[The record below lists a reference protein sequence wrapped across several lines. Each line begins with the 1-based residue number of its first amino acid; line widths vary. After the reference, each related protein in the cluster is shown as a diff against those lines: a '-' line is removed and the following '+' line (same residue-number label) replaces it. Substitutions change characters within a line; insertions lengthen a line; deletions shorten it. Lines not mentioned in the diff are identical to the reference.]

1 MSFCFAFDFR
11 FCFSVLLLSFG
22 LGVGSATAGVRLSLE
37 DISHPAFS
45 ARKLSL
51 EFSGDGQP
59 ARLAMERLSLLE
71 HDFGKVSLA
80 CARVSLKG
88 TLLACAEGSLLAQG
102 ASPLPLAFSVDFNS
116 GAVSLDLK
124 PAPGERWQLAANWR
138 TSALE
143 LVLQGARVE
152 RVASWLPG
160 VSAYHPKGAV
170 SGSVSLGRSVAGRT
184 VKLKLE
190 LAGVSFGDEAGNR
203 AGDKIAGSLEL
214 EGVQGKVALRL
225 TALPSPPGGREGR
238 GGEGKGA
245 GDTWSWKISADWRE
259 GEAYVAP
266 IYLPAGGVKLAA
278 SGSLGQKQLAV
289 DQGRLDMAG
298 VGAISFSG
306 VLDRESRVPQSL
318 RLAGS
323 KLELAKA
330 GELLLAPL
338 LEQAGLP
345 KFKLGGQMDIALDWG
360 EMGLSRLDLAFSGA
374 SLADP
379 NQRMV
384 LSGIEAELPWRLT
397 EATKG
402 QVKVAGGSVLRV
414 PLGAFV
420 LPLSMKGW
428 NFSLA
433 KVEVP
438 VFEGA
443 LVLDGAQAVREDGHW
458 NWHLGGSVYPI
469 SMEKLTRAAGI
480 PVMAGSL
487 SGVIPRVKAYKGTVS
502 LEGQVVIQVFDGY
515 LAAQGV
521 SLSDAFGRVPTL
533 RVQTMA
539 IRNLNLGQ
547 LTQTFSFGDITGFL
561 DGDLEGLEVA
571 NWQAQRFDARLISSP
586 GDYSRRISQR
596 AVQNISSLGG
606 AGAAAAIQRSFLGFL
621 KTFGYSRIGISC
633 RLRNGVCT
641 MGGVTAAPQGYVLVE
656 GGGIPALSVIG
667 YNPTV
672 DWNELVSRI
681 KDAIANNVRPVIR

>member
-1 MSFCFAFDFR
+1 MKMHFLARLCLLPSSR
-11 FCFSVLLLSFG
+11 FSRLPVKLLFLGLFLG
-22 LGVGSATAGVRLSLE
+22 LGAGPAAAGVRLSLE

-45 ARKLSL
+45 ARNISL
-51 EFSGDGQP
+51 EFSGDGAP
-59 ARLAMERLSLLE
+59 ARLSMERLSLLAHE
-71 HDFGKVSLA
+71 FGKVSLI
-80 CARVSLKG
+80 CPRVSLQG
-88 TLLACAEGSLLAQG
+88 GLLACPEGSLQPQG
-102 ASPLPLAFSVDFNS
+102 ATALPLAFTVDFNS
-116 GAVSLDLK
+116 GALTLELK

-143 LVLQGARVE
+143 LVLQQARLE

-160 VSAYHPKGAV
+160 VSAYKPKGAV
-170 SGSVSLGRSVAGRT
+170 SGGVSLGRSGAGRT
-184 VKLKLE
+184 VKLKLD
-190 LAGVSFGDEAGNR
+190 LAGLSFGDEAGNR

-214 EGVQGKVALRL
+214 NGVG
-225 TALPSPPGGREGR
+225 S
-238 GGEGKGA
+238 
-245 GDTWSWKISADWRE
+245 GDSWNWKIAADWRE
-259 GEAYVAP
+259 GEGYVAP

-278 SGSLGQKQLAV
+278 SGTLGQKSFAV
-289 DQGRLDMAG
+289 DQGHLDMAG

-306 VLDRESRVPQSL
+306 VLDRESRLPQSL
-318 RLAGS
+318 RLAGN
-323 KLELAKA
+323 KLDLAK
-330 GELLLAPL
+330 GGDLLLGPL

-345 KFKLGGQMDIALDWG
+345 KFKFGGQMDLALDWG
-360 EMGLSRLDLAFSGA
+360 EGGLSRLDLALRGA

-379 NQRMV
+379 NQRLV
-384 LSGIEAELPWRLT
+384 LTGIEAELPWRLT

-414 PLGAFV
+414 PLGGFV
-420 LPLSMKGW
+420 LPLAMKGW
-428 NFSLA
+428 RFSLP

-438 VFEGA
+438 V
-443 LVLDGAQAVREDGHW
+443 LDGALALEGVHAEREDGHW
-458 NWHLGGSVYPI
+458 NWQLGGSIYPI

-480 PVMAGSL
+480 PIMAGSL
-487 SGVIPRVKAYKGTVS
+487 SGVIPRVKAHKGTVS

-533 RVQTMA
+533 RVQTMT
-539 IRNLNLGQ
+539 IRNLNLGG

-561 DGDLEGLEVA
+561 DGDLENLEVA

-641 MGGVTAAPQGYVLVE
+641 MGGVKAAPQGYVLVE